1 MTDRFGP
8 EAALDP
14 STFYRCY
21 LSGLTR
27 DAASERLATC
37 FVLLATG
44 RLGLRP
50 GEIQHLHEAWVDW
63 GRGELYVPARDPC
76 ACEHCWEAA
85 RVAQREGDGRDL
97 ADIVAEDCWAPP
109 ADGERTISF
118 GWSRRLTAVLATAL
132 DTWTVFDRSVDEML
146 ALLRETARISG
157 ATDPAAV
164 TIASMRASAAQFYAD
179 AGFDADEVATLLGV
193 SVDGAVPFV
202 DASVV
207 GSNRDPTTDATPGLT
222 DTDPEYPLLTESTQ
236 LEREPV
242 DPRTYDADWRTAREG
257 EREPRPTGSPRPVTI
272 PESIDYTPPTDAM
285 ASYHDRWRNADTI
298 PPGPDSIAAW
308 VEQGPSGGEQAPAG
322 GSGATSVGET
332 GTGTGAAPN
341 DEGPLQLP
349 ARFVCETVQDGRPV
363 GGTVLLGQ
371 DELVLV
377 THGDGRSV
385 HHAVVPIYAVADVA
399 IDYCPEPLERVFDE
413 TLAVA
418 YRVDGERRVAIAEL
432 PPADRHT
439 VATALFEGRLDG
451 VDVRLSR
458 PGVEGVDAGP
468 AERGVLSVADRR
480 LVVRPDPQ
488 AEPALVLSLDDV
500 VRAERT
506 EQEIDGE
513 TVTGLTLDHLTN
525 SGHTRTVRL
534 GVVDADARTVL
545 ARYVIRDYRRRERR
559 VAALDLDP
567 TELEVLE
574 TVEADGSTGDLST
587 VLDRD
592 GAELASVV
600 DGLAAAD
607 LVRQTDG
614 RTKLTGLGQMLL
626 DDVPH

>member
-8 EAALDP
+8 GAALDP

-37 FVLLATG
+37 FVLLAMG

-50 GEIQHLHEAWVDW
+50 GEIQHLHEAWIDW

-97 ADIVAEDCWAPP
+97 ADIVAEDCWSPP
-109 ADGERTISF
+109 AGGERTISF
-118 GWSRRLTAVLATAL
+118 GWSRRVTAVLATAL
-132 DTWTVFDRSVDEML
+132 DTWTVFDRGVDEML
-146 ALLRETARISG
+146 ELCREAARISG
-157 ATDPAAV
+157 AVDPAAV
-164 TIASMRASAAQFYAD
+164 TVASMRASAAQFYAD
-179 AGFDADEVATLLGV
+179 AGFDAEAVATLF
-193 SVDGAVPFV
+193 GAPVEKAARFV

-207 GSNRDPTTDATPGLT
+207 GSDRDRAAAPGLA
-222 DTDPEYPLLTESTQ
+222 DDDPEYALLAASTQ

-242 DPRTYDADWRTAREG
+242 DPRNYDADWRTAREAD
-257 EREPRPTGSPRPVTI
+257 REPRPTGSPRAVTI
-272 PESIDYTPPTDAM
+272 PDAVDYTPPTDAM

-298 PPGPDSIAAW
+298 PPGPDSLAAW
-308 VEQGPSGGEQAPAG
+308 VEQGPSGGSDPSAT
-322 GSGATSVGET
+322 GSGGPGVGGADAGA
-332 GTGTGAAPN
+332 GTAAS
-341 DEGPLQLP
+341 DGLPLQVP
-349 ARFVCETVQDGRPV
+349 ARFVCETVQDGRPA
-363 GGTVLLGQ
+363 GGTALLGQ

-377 THGDGRSV
+377 THGDGRTV
-385 HHAVVPIYAVADVA
+385 HHAVVPIHAVADVA
-399 IDYCPEPLERVFDE
+399 LDYCPEPLERVFDE

-418 YRVDGERRVAIAEL
+418 YRLDDERRVAIVEL
-432 PPADRHT
+432 PPADRRT
-439 VATALFEGRLDG
+439 VATALFEGRLDD

-480 LVVRPDPQ
+480 LVVSPDPG
-488 AEPALVLSLDDV
+488 AEPTLFLSLDDV

-506 EQEIDGE
+506 DQAVDGE
-513 TVTGLTLDHLTN
+513 TVTGLTLEHLTN

-545 ARYVIRDYRRRERR
+545 ARYVMRDYRRRERR
-559 VAALDLDP
+559 VAAMNLDA

-592 GAELASVV
+592 GTELASVV
-600 DGLAAAD
+600 DALAAAD

-626 DDVPH
+626 DDVSH